1 MSDLSWFQATADR
14 KMTLTTGDVVTM
26 MIILN

>member
-1 MSDLSWFQATADR
+1 MSDLSWFQATVDR
-14 KMTLTTGDVVTM
+14 EMTLTTGDVVTM